1 MQKGA
6 RHSKSSKEKR
16 FHKKEKAYVVDTNV
30 IIGDPGIVK
39 KLKGRVFVPTTVLSE
54 LDKHKH
60 GHSEKARS
68 VRQFARFLEKNQ
80 DKIWFHSSDKYEGTS
95 DEKIIASAQNLS
107 ELYDITMV
115 TNDILMGVLARA
127 RSINVERYEITEA
140 SADVLYTGILT
151 GQEAEVAKSAN
162 AHKIVRDL
170 NKYLVCHDGIY
181 KTTKNGPEKLGRDF
195 SVWGITHK
203 NVEQRCALDALLDDK
218 IKLVTLTGKA
228 GTGKTLLA
236 IVAGLEAV
244 VTKATHKKMIVARPV
259 VPMGQDIGYLP
270 GDINEKLS
278 PWMQPIMDNIEFL
291 FDSEGRKSRNAW
303 FDLQNEGLLKMEALT
318 YIRGRSIP
326 NEFII
331 IDEAQNLTRHEV
343 KTIISRA
350 GEGTKIILTGDI
362 YQIDN
367 PKVDSMS
374 NGLSYVIDK
383 FKSQEIAAHIHFSKC
398 ERSELAELASELL

>member
-6 RHSKSSKEKR
+6 KPSRSFKTNKPV
-16 FHKKEKAYVVDTNV
+16 KKERAYVIDTNV
-30 IIGDPGIVK
+30 IMNDPNVVN
-39 KLKGRVFVPTTVLSE
+39 KLKSKVFVPTTVLSE

-60 GHSEKARS
+60 GHAEKSRNI
-68 VRQFARFLEKNQ
+68 REFARFLEKNQ
-80 DKIWFHSSDKYEGTS
+80 NAVWFHNSEKYEGTS
-95 DEKIIASAQNLS
+95 DDKITESARVLS
-107 ELYDITMV
+107 HKYEVTLI

-127 RSINVERYEITEA
+127 KQVRVERWELAESSGDT
-140 SADVLYTGILT
+140 LYRGVLT
-151 GQEAEVAKSAN
+151 GQEAEQAKT
-162 AHKIVRDL
+162 RP
-170 NKYLVCHDGIY
+170 NKNMNEYLVCHDGIY
-181 KTTKNGPEKLGRDF
+181 RNTKNGMQRLGKDF
-195 SVWGITHK
+195 MIWGITHK

-236 IVAGLEAV
+236 IVAGLNSVLE
-244 VTKATHKKMIVARPV
+244 KGSHKRMIVARPV
-259 VPMGQDIGYLP
+259 IPMGNDLGFLP
-270 GDINEKLS
+270 GTLEEKLG

-291 FDSEGRKSRNAW
+291 FEGNNKDRKQRNPW
-303 FDLQNEGLLKMEALT
+303 EELVNDGLLKMEALS

-350 GEGTKIILTGDI
+350 GENTKIVLTGDI

-367 PKVDSMS
+367 PKVDSYS
-374 NGLSYVIDK
+374 NGLAYVVDK
-383 FKSQEIAAHIHFSKC
+383 FKNQEIAAHIHFTKC

>member
-1 MQKGA
+1 MQKGE
-6 RHSKSSKEKR
+6 RHSRSSKVKKT
-16 FHKKEKAYVVDTNV
+16 HKKEKAYVIDTNV
-30 IIGDPGIVK
+30 IMGDPGIVK
-39 KLKGRVFVPTTVLSE
+39 KLNGRVFVPTTVLSE

-68 VRQFARFLEKNQ
+68 VREFARYIERNQ
-80 DKIWFHSSDKYEGTS
+80 DKVLFHNSERYEGTA
-95 DEKIIASAQNLS
+95 DEKITATALHLS
-107 ELYDITMV
+107 ELYDITMI

-127 RSINVERYEITEA
+127 KSINVERYEVTEA
-140 SADVLYTGILT
+140 SADVLYTGVLT
-151 GQEAEVAKSAN
+151 GQAAENAKNNPNRSKN
-162 AHKIVRDL
+162 L
-170 NKYLVCHDGIY
+170 NQYLVCHDGIY
-181 KTTKNGPEKLGRDF
+181 KTSKNGAQKIGKDF

-203 NVEQRCALDALLDDK
+203 NVEQRCALDALLDDN
-218 IKLVTLTGKA
+218 IKLVTLSGKA

-236 IVAGLEAV
+236 IIAGLEAV
-244 VTKATHKKMIVARPV
+244 INKGAHKKMIVARPV
-259 VPMGQDIGYLP
+259 IPMGQDLGYLP
-270 GDINEKLS
+270 GDLNEKLA

-291 FDSEGRKSRNAW
+291 FESEGRKSRNAW
-303 FDLQNEGLLKMEALT
+303 VDLQNEGLLKMEALT

-326 NEFII
+326 QEFII
-331 IDEAQNLTRHEV
+331 IDEAQNLTKHEV

-374 NGLSYVIDK
+374 NGLAYVIDK
-383 FKSQEIAAHIHFSKC
+383 FKDQAIAAHIHFSKC